1 MSLPISRCLTV
12 QFSSKNKIS
21 PRTSE
26 RALLLVGSL
35 VSYSRHFSFM
45 PDIPTS
51 EHVLAFLDIKLFIC
65 DIIEGRITHYQ
76 ESQVLVEEC
85 D

>member
-1 MSLPISRCLTV
+1 
-12 QFSSKNKIS
+12 
-21 PRTSE
+21 
-26 RALLLVGSL
+26 
-35 VSYSRHFSFM
+35 M

-76 ESQVLVEEC
+76 ESQDLKEAHYSLSILAVILLEEARV
-85 D
+85 